1 MIEMV
6 TLVDG
11 KKIRRSE
18 GRLGAY
24 GIRIE
29 RVGFEERLVDRH
41 LFDFAGGI
49 AAERAELAHH
59 VFDVVAA
66 ALMDFAAFGIDAEDA
81 FELTVFLELIFV
93 FEVTLE
99 IFEGFGSDIVEA
111 ERDFVVS
118 LITLQGAIDDMIMAF
133 AVVGY
138 RVLGD
143 EVVEDGE
150 ERG

>member
-18 GRLGAY
+18 GRLGAD
-24 GIRIE
+24 GVRIE

-66 ALMDFAAFGIDAEDA
+66 ALMDFAAFGIDAEDT

-99 IFEGFGSDIVEA
+99 IFEGFGREVVEGDG
-111 ERDFVVS
+111 DFVVGFVA
-118 LITLQGAIDDMIMAF
+118 LQCAVDDEVMAL
-133 AVVGY
+133 AVVGDV
-138 RVLGD
+138 VLSD
-143 EVVEDGE
+143 EVGEDGE
-150 ERG
+150 ERC